1 MTAATRANALPIL
14 IAASVMMSLAMGMRQ
29 CLGLFL
35 PPMTQALALSA
46 SDFTF
51 AIAVQNV
58 VWGIAQAPLGAVGDR
73 WGLRPVMVMG
83 AMAYVAAMAIM
94 TVATGFWTFVLAQA
108 LIGIGIAC
116 TGSSL
121 AMTATA
127 RAASPERRSV
137 ILGIVGAFSSVG
149 TLVIAPVLQALLGV
163 WDWRWG
169 AVLFVLLAAAMV
181 PAAMITGRVDHLPQP
196 SLQRASAAAAIGE
209 ALRNRRFV
217 VLCCTHFVCGLQ
229 LIFIN
234 THLPNYLAL
243 CGQDPMLG
251 ATALAI
257 IGGINIVGCL
267 LAGYLGQRYLKNVLL
282 GLTYLG
288 RSAVLMVYF
297 LLPPNSRHDDPLRC
311 GDGNAVAGRHSAGVR
326 LCGRPIRHAQYGHAA
341 GRFVRHPPDGL
352 GHWRLGRRH
361 DLRYVWQ
368 LRPRLAVRRID
379 GHRSGHRTDLVRWT
393 LRNAVGRAAG
403 IRSGLSP
410 RTHLLCMDDR
420 QRRAEIADYP
430 GNPG

>member
-1 MTAATRANALPIL
+1 MKAVTRANALHIL

-35 PPMTQALALSA
+35 PPMTQALAMSA

-51 AIAVQNV
+51 AIAVQNI
-58 VWGIAQAPLGAVGDR
+58 VWGLAQAPLGAIADR
-73 WGLRPVMVMG
+73 WGLRPVMVLG
-83 AMAYVAAMAIM
+83 AAAYVAAMVVMAS
-94 TVATGFWTFVLAQA
+94 ATGTSTFMLAQA

-121 AMTATA
+121 AMTAAA
-127 RAASPERRSV
+127 RVASPERRSV

-149 TLVIAPVLQALLGV
+149 TLVIAPVLQGLLDA

-181 PAAMITGRVDHLPQP
+181 PAAMITGRVDRLPQP
-196 SLQRASAAAAIGE
+196 SLQRASAASAIAE

-251 ATALAI
+251 ATALSI
-257 IGGINIVGCL
+257 IGGINIAGCL
-267 LAGYLGQRYLKNVLL
+267 LAGWLGQHYLKNVLL
-282 GLTYLG
+282 GLTYLA
-288 RSAVLMVYF
+288 RSGVLMVYF
-297 LLPPNSRHDDPLRC
+297 LLPPTPVSTILFAAAMGMMWLGVIPLVSGYVADLFGTRNMATLL
-311 GDGNAVAGRHSAGVR
+311 GVSFVIHQMGSVVGAWGGGMIFDALGTYDRAVQFCVLVGLLAGCCQLAMND
-326 LCGRPIRHAQYGHAA
+326 RPIA
-341 GRFVRHPPDGL
+341 
-352 GHWRLGRRH
+352 
-361 DLRYVWQ
+361 
-368 LRPRLAVRRID
+368 RI
-379 GHRSGHRTDLVRWT
+379 SGDTPSADT
-393 LRNAVGRAAG
+393 TSGDAAG
-403 IRSGLSP
+403 IP
-410 RTHLLCMDDR
+410 K
-420 QRRAEIADYP
+420 RAA
-430 GNPG
+430 

>member
-1 MTAATRANALPIL
+1 MTTATRANALPIL

-51 AIAVQNV
+51 AIAVQNI
-58 VWGIAQAPLGAVGDR
+58 VWGLVQAPLGAMADR
-73 WGLRPVMVMG
+73 WGLRPVMVLGAIAYIG
-83 AMAYVAAMAIM
+83 AMALMAA
-94 TVATGFWTFVLAQA
+94 TTGVGMLVLAQM

-137 ILGIVGAFSSVG
+137 VLGIVGAFSSVG
-149 TLVIAPVLQALLGV
+149 TLVIAPVLQGLLGA

-169 AVLFVLLAAAMV
+169 GVLFVLLATAMV
-181 PAAMITGRVDHLPQP
+181 PAAMITGRVDRLQPQP
-196 SLQRASAAAAIGE
+196 ARRASVSAAIGE

-217 VLCCTHFVCGLQ
+217 VLCATHFVCGLQ

-243 CGQDPMLG
+243 CGQDPMLS

-257 IGGINIVGCL
+257 IGGVNIAGCL
-267 LAGYLGQRYLKNVLL
+267 LAGWLGQYHSKNVLL

-288 RSAVLMVYF
+288 RSVVLTVYF
-297 LLPPNSRHDDPLRC
+297 LLPPTPATTIVFAAAMGMLWLGVIPLVSGYVADLFGTRHLATLLGVSFVIHQMGSVTGAWGGGIIFDMF
-311 GDGNAVAGRHSAGVR
+311 GNYDLAWRIAVLIGVVAGLVQILFGGAGRSPSAA
-326 LCGRPIRHAQYGHAA
+326 RPVPAA
-341 GRFVRHPPDGL
+341 G
-352 GHWRLGRRH
+352 
-361 DLRYVWQ
+361 
-368 LRPRLAVRRID
+368 
-379 GHRSGHRTDLVRWT
+379 
-393 LRNAVGRAAG
+393 
-403 IRSGLSP
+403 
-410 RTHLLCMDDR
+410 
-420 QRRAEIADYP
+420 
-430 GNPG
+430 

>member
-51 AIAVQNV
+51 AIAVQNI
-58 VWGIAQAPLGAVGDR
+58 VWGLAQAPLGAMGDR
-73 WGLRPVMVMG
+73 WGLRPVMALG
-83 AMAYVAAMAIM
+83 ATAYVAAMAVM
-94 TVATGFWTFVLAQA
+94 TAATGLWTFMLAQT
-108 LIGIGIAC
+108 LIGVGIAC

-121 AMTATA
+121 AMTAAA

-149 TLVIAPVLQALLGV
+149 TLVIAPVLQALLGT

-169 AVLFVLLAAAMV
+169 AGLFVLLAAAMV
-181 PAAMITGRVDHLPQP
+181 PAAMITGRVDRLPQP
-196 SLQRASAAAAIGE
+196 SLQRASAAAAITE

-243 CGQDPMLG
+243 CGQDPMLS

-257 IGGINIVGCL
+257 IGGINIIGCL
-267 LAGYLGQRYLKNVLL
+267 MAGYLGQRYLKNVLL

-288 RSAVLMVYF
+288 RSVVLMVYF
-297 LLPPNSRHDDPLRC
+297 LLPPTPVTTILFAAAMGMLWLGVIPLVSGYVAELFGTRNMATLL
-311 GDGNAVAGRHSAGVR
+311 GVSFVIHQMGSVIGAWGGGMIFDMFGNYDLAWRFGVSMGIVAGVVQILFGGPSGTWWGARPASA
-326 LCGRPIRHAQYGHAA
+326 P
-341 GRFVRHPPDGL
+341 
-352 GHWRLGRRH
+352 
-361 DLRYVWQ
+361 
-368 LRPRLAVRRID
+368 
-379 GHRSGHRTDLVRWT
+379 S
-393 LRNAVGRAAG
+393 
-403 IRSGLSP
+403 
-410 RTHLLCMDDR
+410 
-420 QRRAEIADYP
+420 
-430 GNPG
+430 

>member
-1 MTAATRANALPIL
+1 MTIATTAPTPATRANALHIL

-35 PPMTQALALSA
+35 PPMTQALSLSA

-51 AIAVQNV
+51 AIAVQNI
-58 VWGIAQAPLGAVGDR
+58 VWGLAQAPLGAVADR
-73 WGLRPVMVMG
+73 WGLRPVMVLG

-94 TVATGFWTFVLAQA
+94 TAATGLWTFVLAQTFV
-108 LIGIGIAC
+108 GVGIAC

-137 ILGIVGAFSSVG
+137 VLGIVGAFSSVG

-169 AVLFVLLAAAMV
+169 AVLFVILAAAMV
-181 PAAMITGRVDHLPQP
+181 PAAMITGRVDRLPQP

-267 LAGYLGQRYLKNVLL
+267 MAGWLGQRYLKNVLL
-282 GLTYLG
+282 GLTYLA
-288 RSAVLMVYF
+288 RSAVLMIYF
-297 LLPPNSRHDDPLRC
+297 MFPPTPATTIVFAAAMGMMWLGVIPLVSGYVADLFGTRNMATLLGVSFVIHQMGSVIGAWGGGMIFDMF
-311 GDGNAVAGRHSAGVR
+311 GNYDLAWRFGVSLGIVAGIVQILFGGPSGTRSGVR
-326 LCGRPIRHAQYGHAA
+326 PVPAA
-341 GRFVRHPPDGL
+341 G
-352 GHWRLGRRH
+352 
-361 DLRYVWQ
+361 
-368 LRPRLAVRRID
+368 
-379 GHRSGHRTDLVRWT
+379 
-393 LRNAVGRAAG
+393 
-403 IRSGLSP
+403 
-410 RTHLLCMDDR
+410 
-420 QRRAEIADYP
+420 
-430 GNPG
+430 